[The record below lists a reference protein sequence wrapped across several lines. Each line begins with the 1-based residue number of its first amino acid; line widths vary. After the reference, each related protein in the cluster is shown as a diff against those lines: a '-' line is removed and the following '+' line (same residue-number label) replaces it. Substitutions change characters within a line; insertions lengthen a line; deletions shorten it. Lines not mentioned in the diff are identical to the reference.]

1 MFCGDDGNTTFQ
13 AAPPQVYRH
22 NNRFAP
28 RATAPHS
35 WTEGNFDG
43 DDDIVITDFNF
54 LAANFAPDGY
64 GASAVPEPSSL
75 LLALL
80 GLMLLA
86 GARVQ

>member
-1 MFCGDDGNTTFQ
+1 MIVVTQFRRGD
-13 AAPPQVYRH
+13 
-22 NNRFAP
+22 
-28 RATAPHS
+28 
-35 WTEGNFDG
+35 TEFDR
-43 DDDIVITDFNF
+43 DVDITDFNF